1 MLEKLIN
8 ITECL
13 CDGYR
18 SMPCGCE
25 GCPIWDL
32 EEYEKDE
39 ENYLC
44 DLAKILNQLGIND

>member
-1 MLEKLIN
+1 MLEELIN
-8 ITECL
+8 ITERL

-32 EEYEKDE
+32 KECKRDSEHYK
-39 ENYLC
+39 C
-44 DLAKILNQLGIND
+44 DYVKILNQLGIEE